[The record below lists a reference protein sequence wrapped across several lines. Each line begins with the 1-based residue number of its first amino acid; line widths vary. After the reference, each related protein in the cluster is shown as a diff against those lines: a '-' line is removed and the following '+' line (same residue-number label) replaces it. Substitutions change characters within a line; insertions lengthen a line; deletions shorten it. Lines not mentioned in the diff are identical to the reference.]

1 VNTLTDEVRSLKA
14 TVAAMRS
21 QPPHSSAS
29 SSFTVQS
36 RSGVVVSKGKG
47 NGNGRKGKRKG
58 ETEGKGN
65 NANTDVPV
73 GPECSGHKGLAT
85 DSGKSSTPVSSNK
98 KARIPVNNARK
109 IWGTLRSTA
118 CSAVTSAI
126 KRLTSAPL
134 CEKLTVKRKFRSSQ
148 EGIIKKWWFMVR
160 GNQPDLRILEEE
172 WHKIEIQTGWKL
184 EPVFQFDNSAV
195 DEAPAKVKPG
205 SPTMTLP
212 QQLPN
217 VSLQVPVESNAERAS
232 PLPINDPQSQP

>member
-1 VNTLTDEVRSLKA
+1 MPTL
-14 TVAAMRS
+14 MC
-21 QPPHSSAS
+21 
-29 SSFTVQS
+29 
-36 RSGVVVSKGKG
+36 
-47 NGNGRKGKRKG
+47 
-58 ETEGKGN
+58 
-65 NANTDVPV
+65 
-73 GPECSGHKGLAT
+73 PECSGHKGLAT
-85 DSGKSSTPVSSNK
+85 DSGKSSTASSNK

-148 EGIIKKWWFMVR
+148 EGSIKKWWFVVR

-195 DEAPAKVKPG
+195 DEALSKVKPG

-217 VSLQVPVESNAERAS
+217 VSLQVPQIVTVSLCAGFGCHIRDCQPACMHACGLLAS
-232 PLPINDPQSQP
+232 G